1 MRGNFKQD
9 KRLFEIFQNALT
21 SLSRSLGSVYGM
33 GQFKLTAI
41 AVIPARWASTRF
53 PGKPLAEIAGEP
65 MITHVIRRAAAAN
78 LISEVV
84 VATDDRRI
92 AEASVAAGAIAV
104 MTGDCRSGT
113 DRVAEAV
120 IDRSGWDLV
129 VNVQG
134 DEPLLSARNIDLLV
148 EGMASTPR
156 VAMGTLCR
164 PLPADRHDDPNAVKV
179 VRALDRR
186 ALYFSRSAIPFR
198 RETVHQQERAL
209 LHLGIYAFTRVG
221 LQTFVG
227 LEPSPLEEMESLEQL
242 RALEN
247 GMDILVL
254 DAIDEAIG
262 VDTPE
267 DLQRVERILAMQMK
281 E

>member
-1 MRGNFKQD
+1 
-9 KRLFEIFQNALT
+9 
-21 SLSRSLGSVYGM
+21 
-33 GQFKLTAI
+33 
-41 AVIPARWASTRF
+41 
-53 PGKPLAEIAGEP
+53 
-65 MITHVIRRAAAAN
+65 MITHVIRRAAAART
-78 LISEVV
+78 ITEVV

-92 AEASVAAGAIAV
+92 AEASVAAGAVAV

-120 IDRSGWDLV
+120 IGRSGWDLV

-134 DEPLLSARNIDLLV
+134 DEPVLSARNIDLLV
-148 EGMASTPR
+148 EGMASAPD

-164 PLPADRHDDPNAVKV
+164 PLPVERHDDPNAVKV
-179 VRALDRR
+179 VRALDGR

-198 RETVHQQERAL
+198 RETARPRESAL

-227 LEPSPLEEMESLEQL
+227 LEPSPLEKTESLEQL

-254 DAIDEAIG
+254 DALDEAIG

-267 DLQRVERILAMQMK
+267 DLQEVERMLVMQLK

>member
-1 MRGNFKQD
+1 MTENFEQD
-9 KRLFEIFQNALT
+9 KRLFEISQNTLT
-21 SLSRSLGSVYGM
+21 SQSRSLGSVYGM
-33 GQFKLTAI
+33 GQFKPTAI

-53 PGKPLAEIAGEP
+53 PGKPLAEIVGEP
-65 MITHVIRRAAAAN
+65 MIAHVVRRAAAART
-78 LISEVV
+78 ITEVV

-92 AEASVAAGAIAV
+92 AEASEAAGAVAV
-104 MTGDCRSGT
+104 MTGACPSGT

-120 IDRSGWDLV
+120 IDRPGWDLV

-134 DEPLLSARNIDLLV
+134 DEPLLSARNIDALV
-148 EGMASTPR
+148 EGMALAPQ

-164 PLPADRHDDPNAVKV
+164 PLPAERHDDPNAVKV
-179 VRALDRR
+179 VRALDGR

-198 RETVHQQERAL
+198 RGTAQPQESIL
-209 LHLGIYAFTRVG
+209 LHLGIYAFTRAG
-221 LQTFVG
+221 LETFVG
-227 LEPSPLEEMESLEQL
+227 LEPSPLEKIESLEQL

-254 DAIDEAIG
+254 DAIDDAIG
-262 VDTPE
+262 VDTPQ
-267 DLQRVERILAMQMK
+267 DLQRVEQMLVMQMK

>member
-1 MRGNFKQD
+1 
-9 KRLFEIFQNALT
+9 
-21 SLSRSLGSVYGM
+21 M
-33 GQFKLTAI
+33 GQFKPTAI

-65 MITHVIRRAAAAN
+65 MISHVIRRAAAAE
-78 LISEVV
+78 LITEVV
-84 VATDDRRI
+84 VATDDPRI
-92 AEASVAAGAIAV
+92 AEACEAAGAIAV

-120 IDRSGWDLV
+120 IGRSGWDLV

-148 EGMASTPR
+148 KGMASAPQ

-164 PLPADRHDDPNAVKV
+164 PLPAGRYDDPNAVKV
-179 VRALDRR
+179 VRALDGR
-186 ALYFSRSAIPFR
+186 ALYFSRSTIPFR
-198 RETVHQQERAL
+198 REPTQAQKSAL

-227 LEPSPLEEMESLEQL
+227 LEPSPLEKMESLEQL

-254 DAIDEAIG
+254 DALDEAIG

-267 DLQRVERILAMQMK
+267 DLQKVERLLALQMK

>member
-1 MRGNFKQD
+1 
-9 KRLFEIFQNALT
+9 
-21 SLSRSLGSVYGM
+21 M
-33 GQFKLTAI
+33 GQLDATAI

-65 MITHVIRRAAAAN
+65 MIAHVIRRAAAART
-78 LISEVV
+78 ISAVV

-92 AEASVAAGAIAV
+92 AEASTAAGADAV

-120 IDRSGWDLV
+120 IGRLDWDLV

-134 DEPLLSARNIDLLV
+134 DEPLLSSRNIDLLV
-148 EGMASTPR
+148 EGMAATPD

-179 VRALDRR
+179 VRALDGR
-186 ALYFSRSAIPFR
+186 ALYFSRAPIPFP
-198 RETVHQQERAL
+198 READALTAPAL
-209 LHLGIYAFTRVG
+209 LHLGIYAFTREG
-221 LQTFVG
+221 LETFVG
-227 LEPSPLEEMESLEQL
+227 LDPSPMEKTESLEQL

-254 DAIDEAIG
+254 DALDEAIG
-262 VDTPE
+262 VDTPG
-267 DLQRVERILAMQMK
+267 DLRSVERMLAMQLK

>member
-1 MRGNFKQD
+1 M
-9 KRLFEIFQNALT
+9 
-21 SLSRSLGSVYGM
+21 
-33 GQFKLTAI
+33 
-41 AVIPARWASTRF
+41 IPARWASTRF
-53 PGKPLAEIAGEP
+53 PGKPLAPIAGEP
-65 MITHVIRRAAAAN
+65 MIAHVIRSAAAARM
-78 LISEVV
+78 ITEVV

-92 AEASVAAGAIAV
+92 AEASVAAGAVAV

-120 IDRSGWDLV
+120 KDRPGWDLV

-148 EGMASTPR
+148 EGMALTPQ
-156 VAMGTLCR
+156 VPMGTLCR
-164 PLPADRHDDPNAVKV
+164 PLPADRRDDPNAVKV
-179 VRALDRR
+179 VRALDGR

-198 RETVHQQERAL
+198 RETAEPQESAL

-227 LEPSPLEEMESLEQL
+227 LEPSPLEKMESLEQL

-267 DLQRVERILAMQMK
+267 DLQAVERMLAMK
-281 E
+281 LEE

>member
-1 MRGNFKQD
+1 MNIIG
-9 KRLFEIFQNALT
+9 I
-21 SLSRSLGSVYGM
+21 
-33 GQFKLTAI
+33 
-41 AVIPARWASTRF
+41 IPARMGSSRF

-65 MITHVIRRAAAAN
+65 MISHVIRGAAAAN
-78 LISEVV
+78 LITDVV

-92 AEASVAAGAIAV
+92 AEASEAAGAIAV

-120 IDRSGWDLV
+120 IDRPGWDLV

-148 EGMASTPR
+148 EGMAGTPQ
-156 VAMGTLCR
+156 VSMGTLCR
-164 PLPADRHDDPNAVKV
+164 PLSDDRRDDPNAVKV
-179 VRALDRR
+179 VRAFDGR

-198 RETVHQQERAL
+198 RGPAQAQEPAL
-209 LHLGIYAFTRVG
+209 LHLGIYAFTREG

-227 LEPSPLEEMESLEQL
+227 LEPSPLEKMESLEQL

-267 DLQRVERILAMQMK
+267 DLQEVERMLARQMK

>member
-1 MRGNFKQD
+1 
-9 KRLFEIFQNALT
+9 
-21 SLSRSLGSVYGM
+21 M
-33 GQFKLTAI
+33 GKFNGTAI

-65 MITHVIRRAAAAN
+65 MIAHVVRRAAAART
-78 LISEVV
+78 ITEVI

-92 AEASVAAGAIAV
+92 AEASVAAGAVAV
-104 MTGDCRSGT
+104 MTGDCPSGT

-120 IDRSGWDLV
+120 IGRSGWDLV

-134 DEPLLSARNIDLLV
+134 DEPMLSARNIDALV
-148 EGMASTPR
+148 EGMVLAPQ
-156 VAMGTLCR
+156 VGIGTLCR
-164 PLPADRHDDPNAVKV
+164 PLSAERHDDPNSVKV
-179 VRALDRR
+179 VRALDGR

-198 RETVHQQERAL
+198 RETGQTQESAL
-209 LHLGIYAFTRVG
+209 LHLGIYAFTRLG
-221 LQTFVG
+221 LETFVG
-227 LEPSPLEEMESLEQL
+227 LEPSPLEKMESLEQL

-254 DAIDEAIG
+254 DAIDDAIG
-262 VDTPE
+262 VDTPQ
-267 DLQRVERILAMQMK
+267 DLQRVERMLAMQMK